1 MSQKIVQISAIIV
14 SVLFFT
20 TCTPDKKESEN
31 PLPETMQALFNFI
44 ETEDKNFCDTNKIIG
59 GDCGFGSVYLN
70 EKGEALF
77 TEFCMGQ
84 DTTSYSVGT
93 YVSTD
98 STLVCSFEKEF
109 CYYDCSDCIEQT
121 TITNPNSGKLHSSS
135 QWNLTL
141 QKSINCK
148 NYDYFR
154 PNTSEEDAEIRK
166 EVEEVKKS
174 GGELVYKRGLV
185 FKKASNEDLKEF
197 LQTIHKIKVLSN
209 L

>member
-1 MSQKIVQISAIIV
+1 MSQKIVQISAIVV
-14 SVLFFT
+14 SVLVFA
-20 TCTPDKKESEN
+20 TCTPEKEKSEN
-31 PLPETMQALFNFI
+31 PLPQTMQALFNFI
-44 ETEDKNFCDTNKIIG
+44 ETEDQNFCDTNKIIG

-84 DTTSYSVGT
+84 DTTSYSIGT
-93 YVSTD
+93 YVNND

-109 CYYDCSDCIEQT
+109 CYYDCSDCVEQT
-121 TITNPNSGKLHSSS
+121 AITNPNSGKLHSSS
-135 QWNLTL
+135 QWTLTL
-141 QKSINCK
+141 QKNVNCK
-148 NYDYFR
+148 NYEYFR
-154 PNTSEEDAEIRK
+154 PSTPKEDEEIRK

-174 GGELVYKRGLV
+174 GSELVYKRGLV

-197 LQTIHKIKVLSN
+197 LQSIHKIKTLNN

>member
-1 MSQKIVQISAIIV
+1 MSQKSVHILAIVV

-20 TCTPDKKESEN
+20 MCTPVKKENEN
-31 PLPETMQALFNFI
+31 PLPKTMQALFNFI
-44 ETEDKNFCDTNKIIG
+44 ETEDQNFCDTNKIIG

-70 EKGEALF
+70 EKGDALF

-84 DTTSYSVGT
+84 DTMSYILGT
-93 YVSTD
+93 YVNND

-109 CYYDCSDCIEQT
+109 CYYECSGCTEQT
-121 TITNPNSGKLHSSS
+121 AITNPNSGKLHSSP
-135 QWNLTL
+135 QWTLTL
-141 QKSINCK
+141 QKNINCK

-154 PNTSEEDAEIRK
+154 PNTIEEDAEIRK
-166 EVEEVKKS
+166 EVEDVKKS
-174 GGELVYKRGLV
+174 GIELMYKRGLV

-197 LQTIHKIKVLSN
+197 LQSIHKIKTLNN